1 MTKPRSWFVSVALWI
16 TLVAVFL
23 AGFAFINTPGGGSPP
38 WVVSLIVSWLPFL
51 VLVGVWLWL
60 SRRGWRGSSGTSWV
74 DLCEQQVVESRRTN
88 ALLERIAV
96 ALEKPSPD

>member
-1 MTKPRSWFVSVALWI
+1 MTKPRSRLL
-16 TLVAVFL
+16 LVAMWISLVGALVVLFSL
-23 AGFAFINTPGGGSPP
+23 LNRSGGGSPP

-60 SRRGWRGSSGTSWV
+60 SRRNLRGSSGTNWV
-74 DLCEQQVVESRRTN
+74 DLYEQQLAENRRTN

-96 ALEKPSPD
+96 ALEKPSPG